1 MPSKYALSVSLTE
14 HLCKFVDEQV
24 EAGRYRTASEVVR
37 AALRLLE
44 SGQATE
50 PQPARSAK
58 SASASASAENGRSKR
73 TGGANGNAK
82 NPSSRRTV

>member
-44 SGQATE
+44 
-50 PQPARSAK
+50 
-58 SASASASAENGRSKR
+58 
-73 TGGANGNAK
+73 
-82 NPSSRRTV
+82 